1 MEIQVNG
8 EKRQWDGPVTVLALL
23 EALEIRP
30 AMVAVERNLR
40 IVLRDEMA
48 REMIHDG
55 DTIEI
60 IRMVG
65 GG

>member
-8 EKRQWDGPVTVLALL
+8 EKRHWDGPATVLALL
-23 EALEIRP
+23 EALGVRP
-30 AMVAVERNLR
+30 ATVAVERNLR
-40 IVLRDEMA
+40 IVPREEMD

>member
-8 EKRQWDGPVTVLALL
+8 KKQHRDGPVSVLALL
-23 EALEIRP
+23 GELGIHP
-30 AMVAVERNLR
+30 ATVAVELNLR
-40 IVLRDEMA
+40 IVPREEMA
-48 REMIHDG
+48 REMIRDG

>member
-8 EKRQWDGPVTVLALL
+8 EKRHWDGPVTVLDLL
-23 EALEIRP
+23 EALGIHP
-30 AMVAVERNLR
+30 ATVAVERNLR